1 MTVCP
6 YAQVKQVPQ
15 NTDQTNLKRVSGTA
29 DSRGA
34 KDPES
39 IEKFMSDMLDKTKI
53 KMTKGKTK

>member
-6 YAQVKQVPQ
+6 YTQVKLVPQ
-15 NTDQTNLKRVSGTA
+15 NTDQTSLKRVIGTA

-39 IEKFMSDMLDKTKI
+39 IQKFFVDMLDKSKI

>member
-15 NTDQTNLKRVSGTA
+15 NTDQKRVIGTA

-34 KDPES
+34 KDKDPES
-39 IEKFMSDMLDKTKI
+39 IQKFFVDMLDKTKI